1 MNANATRY
9 ILIFLFVAMAVASFA
24 YTHYLIDRIV
34 LRNKASVELW
44 AKAIEYIGSQA
55 TVEGSAELDFVFN
68 HIIIQNRNQVPT
80 LLTDAEGNIQNF
92 WNIDSTEVSLELVRE
107 FAAMNDSIRI
117 ELPLT
122 PTESIYQYVYYGDT
136 DTIRSLRL
144 FPYIQFGILSL
155 ILGLATISVRS
166 IRRHEQSRL
175 WVGMAKEAAHQLGTP
190 LSSLLGWIELLKTQS
205 TEQNL
210 PLIGEL
216 EKDAARLQR
225 VAERFN
231 KIGSSPERTPQRIG
245 PILAEVADYMR
256 RRIPRFGKE
265 VTLTCEVD
273 ESIKCAVNTDL
284 LHWAFENLLKNAL
297 DAIEAD
303 NKAAKIS
310 ITATTNERWVM
321 IDITDSGKG
330 IEKKRF
336 EEIFTPGFS
345 TKRRGWGLGLTL
357 TRRIIEE
364 YHEGKVFVLSSS
376 PEQGTTFRVM
386 LSLQS

>member
-1 MNANATRY
+1 MNANAIRY
-9 ILIFLFVAMAVASFA
+9 ILIFLFVAMAVASFT
-24 YTHYLIDRIV
+24 YTQFLIDRIV
-34 LRNKASVELW
+34 LRNTASVELW
-44 AKAIEYIGSQA
+44 AKAIEYIGTQA
-55 TVEGSAELDFVFN
+55 SVEGSDELDFVFN

-80 LLTDAEGNIQNF
+80 LLTDSEGNIQNF
-92 WNIDSTEVSLELVRE
+92 WNIDSSKVSLELVST

-122 PTESIYQYVYYGDT
+122 STESIYQYVYYGET

-190 LSSLLGWIELLKTQS
+190 LSSLLGWIELLKAQS

-216 EKDAARLQR
+216 EEDAARLQR

-245 PILAEVADYMR
+245 PIISDVADYMR

-265 VTLTCEVD
+265 VTLMCEVD

-284 LHWAFENLLKNAL
+284 LNWAFENLLKNAL
-297 DAIEAD
+297 DAIESETGTAT
-303 NKAAKIS
+303 IS

-321 IDITDSGKG
+321 IDISDTGKG
-330 IEKKRF
+330 IDKKNF

-364 YHEGKVFVLSSS
+364 YHQGKVFVLHSS
-376 PEQGTTFRVM
+376 PEHGTTFRVM
-386 LSLQS
+386 LSRLS

>member
-1 MNANATRY
+1 MNANVIRY
-9 ILIFLFVAMAVASFA
+9 ILIILFVAMAVASFT
-24 YTHYLIDRIV
+24 YTQYLINRIV
-34 LRNKASVELW
+34 LRNTASVELW

-55 TVEGSAELDFVFN
+55 SVEGSSELDFVFN

-92 WNIDSTEVSLELVRE
+92 WNIDSTDVSLELVRE

-122 PTESIYQYVYYGDT
+122 STESINQYVYYGET

-190 LSSLLGWIELLKTQS
+190 LSSLLGWIELLKAQS

-210 PLIGEL
+210 SLIGEL
-216 EKDAARLQR
+216 EEDAARLQR

-231 KIGSSPERTPQRIG
+231 KIGSSPERIPLRIG
-245 PILAEVADYMR
+245 PIISDVADYMR

-265 VTLTCEVD
+265 VTLTCD
-273 ESIKCAVNTDL
+273 IDDSIKCAVNTDL
-284 LHWAFENLLKNAL
+284 LNWAFENLLKNAL
-297 DAIEAD
+297 DAIETETTS
-303 NKAAKIS
+303 AKIS
-310 ITATTNERWVM
+310 ITAKTNDRWVM
-321 IDITDSGKG
+321 IDISDSGKG
-330 IEKKRF
+330 IEKKKF

-376 PEQGTTFRVM
+376 PEHGTTFRVM
-386 LSLQS
+386 LSLLS